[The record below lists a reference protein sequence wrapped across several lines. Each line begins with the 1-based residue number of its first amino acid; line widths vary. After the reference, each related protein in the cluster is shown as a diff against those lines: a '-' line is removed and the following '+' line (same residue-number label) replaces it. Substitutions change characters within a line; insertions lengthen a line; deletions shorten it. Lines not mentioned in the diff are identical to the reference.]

1 MKNYQVVVREL
12 MVVERTARWNPRVR
26 RILKAAPLVVM
37 FLLLHSRTAR
47 AACSFNPAP
56 DPTADGAANSLRHA
70 IQGANASGQDCTIQ
84 LQAGTYTLTIPNPAS
99 GQDNTA
105 AYGDLDITDRGHTV
119 TIQGKGAGVSI
130 VNGNNIDRV
139 FQVLGGANAAF
150 KNLTIEGGNAQDD
163 GTAGTLPGT
172 TVSKGGGVLVQDGG
186 HVTFSQVSV
195 QGNQAVGGNG
205 RNGTAGAPN
214 GGSSQVG
221 EGGGLFLSSGTVVLT
236 DSEVSGNRAGGGTG
250 GIGSNRVCRTH
261 PNGGT
266 VCSGNSG
273 NGGAGAAGTGG
284 GLYVLSGTL
293 DLLRSTISDNFASG
307 GGGGNGGYGHVSG
320 PNTDFFDFRT
330 GGNAGA
336 GQGAGLFVGAGAL
349 QIVRSTISGNSAA
362 GGMGGLGIGSANAEI
377 GGSAAGGGL
386 YVAHGNIILANNTL
400 TTNIATGG
408 LGGANPR
415 CNCQAGP
422 GGNAAGGGLYFNN
435 GSISVVGATVAANS
449 ARAIANSSSGG
460 GIANTGAGMFIN
472 TTLVGNNTVSFGNP
486 DDVSGPITS
495 AYSLISN
502 TAGATITDRGGNLF
516 NVNPL
521 LDPNGL
527 QFNGGP
533 TQTVAL
539 QSGSPA
545 IDAVPVAHCTDLA
558 TPPHPLTIDQ
568 RGLPRPDLGET
579 SCDMG
584 AFEVQDTIPF
594 SHFSGTLLIDPDAGF
609 FDLSGGFTLGTGGIF
624 NPASNSVTFSVGS
637 YSITAPAGRFVKYNT
652 GYVYQGTFNGI
663 FVCVFIKFTTTPGK
677 YVLLATA

>member
-12 MVVERTARWNPRVR
+12 RVVELAAWWNPRLR

-37 FLLLHSRTAR
+37 FLLLHSHTAH
-47 AACSFNPAP
+47 AACSFSPAP
-56 DPTADGAANSLRHA
+56 DPTVDGAANSLRHA

-130 VNGNNIDRV
+130 VNANGTPPLNDRV

-163 GTAGTLPGT
+163 GTAGALPGT

-186 HVTFSQVSV
+186 HVTFSQASV
-195 QGNQAVGGNG
+195 QGNQAFGGNG

-214 GGSSQVG
+214 GGPSQVG

-250 GIGSNRVCRTH
+250 GVGSNRLCTTY

-266 VCSGNSG
+266 VCTGNAG

-293 DLLRSTISDNFASG
+293 DLLRSTISGNSASG
-307 GGGGNGGYGHVSG
+307 GGGGDGGYARASPLDYVFQ
-320 PNTDFFDFRT
+320 P
-330 GGNAGA
+330 GGNGGA
-336 GQGAGLFVGAGAL
+336 GQGAGLFIGAGAL
-349 QIVRSTISGNSAA
+349 QIVGSTISSNSAL
-362 GGMGGLGIGSANAEI
+362 GGGGGLGPGSANAEV

-386 YVAHGNIILANNTL
+386 YVAHGNIILNNNTL
-400 TTNIATGG
+400 AANKATGG
-408 LGGANPR
+408 SGGYNIR
-415 CNCQAGP
+415 CSCQVGQ
-422 GGNAAGGGLYFNN
+422 GGNAAGGGLNVVAGTASLAGVTVTSNQALAFSNVFFPAS
-435 GSISVVGATVAANS
+435 SI
-449 ARAIANSSSGG
+449 GG
-460 GIANTGAGMFIN
+460 GIANAGAGIFLN
-472 TTLVGNNTVSFGNP
+472 TTVVANNATGFVIGGSGGTGN
-486 DDVSGPITS
+486 DVYGPVAPS
-495 AYSLISN
+495 YSLISQ
-502 TAGATITDRGGNLF
+502 TAGATITDKGGNLF

-558 TPPHPLTIDQ
+558 KPPHPLTTDQ
-568 RGLPRPDLGET
+568 RGLPRPDQGET
-579 SCDMG
+579 ACDIG

-594 SHFSGTLLIDPDAGF
+594 SHFSGSLKIDPDAGV
-609 FDLSGGFTLGTGGIF
+609 FDLSGGFTLGSGGIF

-652 GYVYQGTFNGI
+652 GYVYQ
-663 FVCVFIKFTTTPGK
+663 
-677 YVLLATA
+677 